1 MSPVSQQKIEKP
13 AELCSKPSFMSILIF
28 LYILNHYC
36 LFLILVI
43 SFLHVTLYKF
53 YHTICFKELLQRIKF
68 CLLPSENFH
77 HPRQN
82 MRKFFETNIITLYH
96 QQHTCTSITLWEKQ
110 WHRNVKKYANMYIC
124 DNIFHDTM
132 YTQIPCNYFLFKLS
146 WISKILFWW
155 NISTH
160 WSFVVYSYIW

>member
-1 MSPVSQQKIEKP
+1 MFKTVFYVYIDLFIYLKSLLFIPH
-13 AELCSKPSFMSILIF
+13 FGYIF
-28 LYILNHYC
+28 FACDIIQVLPYYL
-36 LFLILVI
+36 
-43 SFLHVTLYKF
+43 
-53 YHTICFKELLQRIKF
+53 FKELLQRIKF

-82 MRKFFETNIITLYH
+82 MRKFFETNIMITLYH

-155 NISTH
+155 NISNTLKFC
-160 WSFVVYSYIW
+160 SLFIYLIS